1 MVAVMF
7 AISSGVTEMT
17 PSVNVRTRHSLTG
30 WRPGTSGRMP
40 SFWAMSMTLSR
51 PTLVD
56 RRTKA
61 QFTDS
66 AVAWVMAMTPPP
78 PSALSVD
85 PAKPGTPHGAV
96 PST

>member
-1 MVAVMF
+1 
-7 AISSGVTEMT
+7 
-17 PSVNVRTRHSLTG
+17 
-30 WRPGTSGRMP
+30 
-40 SFWAMSMTLSR
+40 MSMTLSI

-56 RRTKA
+56 RRTNA

-66 AVAWVMAMTPPP
+66 AVAWSMVMTPPP

-85 PAKPGTPHGAV
+85 PPKPGTLQGAV